1 MASAAPE
8 GRLGSNP
15 FHDLVE
21 ALADRQGEI
30 SLRLE
35 HMTLRFP
42 LLPEPIELNGD
53 VSVSIHFR
61 ALSDKEK
68 GVLVSREVRRLQK

>member
-1 MASAAPE
+1 MASAALE
-8 GRLGSNP
+8 GRMGANP

-35 HMTLRFP
+35 HMMLRFP
-42 LLPEPIELNGD
+42 LLPEPIELNGE
-53 VSVSIHFR
+53 VNVSIHFR
-61 ALSDKEK
+61 ALSEKEK
-68 GVLVSREVRRLQK
+68 GALVSREVRRLQK